1 MKKEPEFTADQIK
14 DLVAL
19 KKNLAASAELKNLRK
34 KFDWLK
40 DYRTTLTGD
49 GIELEGVGNLSYR
62 ESLTLMVQ

>member
-14 DLVAL
+14 DLIAL
-19 KKNLAASAELKNLRK
+19 KKNIAASAELKNLRK

-40 DYRTTLTGD
+40 DYRSALTGD
-49 GIELEGVGNLSYR
+49 GIEVDGVGKIAYK